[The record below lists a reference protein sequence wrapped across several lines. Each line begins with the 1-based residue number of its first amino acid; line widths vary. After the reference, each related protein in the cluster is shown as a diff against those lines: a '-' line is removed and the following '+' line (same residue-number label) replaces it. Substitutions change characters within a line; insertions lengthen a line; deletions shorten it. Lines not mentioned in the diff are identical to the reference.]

1 MKRFD
6 CLCGSRVYFENVK
19 CLACGSELGFL
30 PDLGRLSCITPKDS
44 GQFLAHVMTNA
55 TYRKCQNY
63 VSEGVCNWMVRSEDP
78 NQLCQACRLNHVI
91 PDLSQPENREKWSRV
106 EAAKRHIVYT
116 LNELRLPLV
125 PRSVDPEGGLA
136 FDIKADTPEGRVL
149 TGHADGLITLNLA
162 EADPLLREKMRTQ
175 MKEQYRTLLGHFRH
189 EVGHYYWDL
198 LVRNDAALL
207 SECRELFGDERLD
220 YLSALRAHYENPP
233 SANSWVGNFVSA
245 YASAHPFEDWAET
258 WAHHLHMVD
267 TLETAHSFG
276 FGGAGR
282 FNASMIEQPFDQL
295 FTTWIELTIALN
307 EMNRSMGLPD
317 AYPFQIGAAAKTKLA
332 FVSRVLSQCKSPHTQ
347 DILRDCGAERELRS
361 TG

>member
-6 CLCGSRVYFENVK
+6 CICGSRVHFENIT

-30 PDLGRLSCITPKDS
+30 PDIGRLSAIYPKDS
-44 GQFLAHVMTNA
+44 GQLFAPAKKDGTN
-55 TYRKCQNY
+55 YRKCQNY
-63 VSEGVCNWMVRSEDP
+63 GVEGVCNWMIRSEDP
-78 NQLCQACRLNHVI
+78 NPLCQACRLNHVI

-106 EAAKRHIVYT
+106 EAAKRRIVYT

-125 PRSVDPEGGLA
+125 PRSADPAGGLA

-198 LVRNDAALL
+198 LVRDDADLL
-207 SECRELFGDERLD
+207 SAFRELFGDERRD
-220 YLSALRAHYENPP
+220 YLAALRTHYVTPSPP
-233 SANSWVGNFVSA
+233 NGWVGNFVSA
-245 YASAHPFEDWAET
+245 YAQAHPFEDWAET

-267 TLETAHSFG
+267 TLETAQSFG
-276 FGGAGR
+276 FGRADRFDAPILGR
-282 FNASMIEQPFDQL
+282 PFDQL
-295 FTTWIELTIALN
+295 FTTWIELTITLN

-317 AYPFQIGAAAKTKLA
+317 AYPFQIGAGAKTKLA
-332 FVSRVLSQCKSPHTQ
+332 FVNRVL
-347 DILRDCGAERELRS
+347 RERKAPQIQNTLNRPPS
-361 TG
+361 MAV